1 VWLYSV
7 DDRWDAA
14 RVLLDRLPNIILCML
29 VKLFSIKTCHESMT
43 RSCGKASDAAAS
55 NCSLGGCVLGLD
67 GLGGTGLFELASP
80 DPKWLAIRNAH
91 DRNL

>member
-43 RSCGKASDAAAS
+43 RSCGKASDAALPPIARS
-55 NCSLGGCVLGLD
+55 VGVSWAWMGCGD
-67 GLGGTGLFELASP
+67 GVV
-80 DPKWLAIRNAH
+80 
-91 DRNL
+91 